1 MTRITSPG
9 RNGVTGDEAA
19 ISRIFSC
26 SRVCTRNAA
35 RFCSVLRLR
44 NRAVGVNADM
54 PPPPLPKLGS
64 FRAPASHGA
73 IGGSIPRGAGVSLS
87 PPCAPSSISRRA
99 TPSAPPR
106 RRGSRASGRRDRAR
120 LHERP
125 SAPRSVRNRRGR
137 GHRLQPPRVNPLAPP
152 TRDDPAIASAPRWDN
167 RSDAVRAERRANMI
181 DTALRDA
188 RRVRKLVDR
197 PAGTPPL
204 V

>member
-1 MTRITSPG
+1 MSTWQAILGDQQPSAGGVRQPALALCDHLAVI
-9 RNGVTGDEAA
+9 RVTGDEAA

-87 PPCAPSSISRRA
+87 PSLCVFIDFASRDAIGA
-99 TPSAPPR
+99 TAE
-106 RRGSRASGRRDRAR
+106 AWK
-120 LHERP
+120 
-125 SAPRSVRNRRGR
+125 
-137 GHRLQPPRVNPLAPP
+137 PRVGPEG
-152 TRDDPAIASAPRWDN
+152 PARVSANDQ
-167 RSDAVRAERRANMI
+167 SLH
-181 DTALRDA
+181 AL
-188 RRVRKLVDR
+188 
-197 PAGTPPL
+197 
-204 V
+204 